1 MAACADNAGIGL
13 DLLDADGKHIL
24 LTSLMQAQRWDD
36 PYAGAQTLT
45 EDDFEDAPA
54 ARQAVAMALITHN
67 VPAALRGVVASG
79 TPLDPASFPLF
90 VTLQAVPARP
100 PVAALLASAHQPP
113 HRFAVDTP

>member
-1 MAACADNAGIGL
+1 MRISDWSSDVCSSDLIGL

-36 PYAGAQTLT
+36 AYAGAQTLT

-67 VPAALRGVVASG
+67 VPADLRGVVASV
-79 TPLDPASFPLF
+79 TPLDAASFPLF
-90 VTLQAVPARP
+90 DRSEERRAGKECVSTCRSRW
-100 PVAALLASAHQPP
+100 AAYH
-113 HRFAVDTP
+113 